1 MAIIETGSGVTG
13 TASVDAN
20 NRLQVALPTTSTQ
33 AGYTALAGVIDAGR
47 SVTIPISASTQGLLG
62 TGTAQIDFE
71 QGFAASAISPSV
83 WRQDLT
89 TMTTSVTNNA
99 VILNAGN
106 SLASGAVARLTSW
119 RQAKTPRGADRIIAW
134 RALVPDL
141 VTGAVAEMGMFTASG
156 TTAPTAGAFFRYA
169 SDGSLR
175 GVIISVSGA
184 ESTTSAIT
192 TPTVNAA
199 HDYVIL
205 VGTNVVIFQVDNVVV
220 GTISLGDTSPSP
232 VTSETGPFC
241 ARLYNSAATATAA
254 RLHLYRCVG
263 AYYGGTY
270 GYSRPELAALNGDIG
285 SQGIVGGSTG
295 SLANYANSAAPASAT
310 LSNTA
315 AGYTTLGGQFQFAA
329 VGGAETDYALFA
341 FQVPAQSATNQGRTL
356 LVRGV
361 WIDTTNTG
369 AAVAGTETILQW
381 SVGYDSSA
389 VSLATADAA
398 AAKARRVVPLGI
410 QSFAIGAAIGAQATR
425 ISQTF
430 SQPLPVYAGNYFH
443 VILKMPRGTA
453 TASQVIRGIVGVDA
467 TWE

>member
-13 TASVDAN
+13 TATVDSN
-20 NRLQVALPTTSTQ
+20 NRLQVALPTSSAQ

-47 SVTIPISASTQGLLG
+47 TVTIPISASTQGLLG
-62 TGTAQIDFE
+62 TGLAQIDFE

-89 TMTTSVTNNA
+89 TMTTSVSNNA

-106 SLASGAVARLTSW
+106 SVASGAVARLTSW
-119 RQAKTPRGADRIIAW
+119 RQAETPRGADRVVAW
-134 RALVPDL
+134 RAMLPTQ
-141 VTGAVAEMGMFTASG
+141 VTGAVIEMGMFTATG
-156 TTAPTAGAFFRYA
+156 TTAPTAGAFFRYDSGGA
-169 SDGSLR
+169 LR

-184 ESTTSAIT
+184 ESSTGTIT
-192 TPTVNAA
+192 TPTLNAA
-199 HDYVIL
+199 HDYMIL
-205 VGTNVVIFQVDNVVV
+205 IGGQNVIFQIDNVVV
-220 GTISLGDTSPSP
+220 GVITLGDTSPSP
-232 VTSETGPFC
+232 VTSESGPFC
-241 ARLYNSAATATAA
+241 ARLYNAAATATAQQVQ
-254 RLHLYRCVG
+254 LYRCVG
-263 AYYGGTY
+263 VYYGGTY
-270 GYSRPELAALNGDIG
+270 GYSRPELAALNGDVG

-329 VGGAETDYALFA
+329 VAGAETDYALFA

-361 WIDTTNTG
+361 SIDTINTG
-369 AAVAGTETILQW
+369 AAVATTATVLQW

-398 AAKARRVVPLGI
+398 AAKSRRVVPLGI
-410 QSFAIGAAIGAQATR
+410 QSFAIGSAVGAQASGIYR
-425 ISQTF
+425 QF
-430 SQPLPVYAGNYFH
+430 DQPLPVNAGNYLH
-443 VILKMPRGTA
+443 IILKMPIGTA
-453 TASQVIRGIVGVDA
+453 TASQVIRGVIGIDA

>member
-1 MAIIETGSGVTG
+1 MAVIETGSGASG
-13 TASVDAN
+13 TATVDAN
-20 NRLQVALPTTSTQ
+20 NRLQVAMPTSSAQ

-62 TGTAQIDFE
+62 TGLAQIDFE

-89 TMTTSVTNNA
+89 TMTTSVSNNA

-106 SLASGAVARLTSW
+106 SVASGAVARLTSW
-119 RQAKTPRGADRIIAW
+119 RQAETPRGADRVVAW
-134 RALVPDL
+134 RAMLPTQ
-141 VTGAVAEMGMFTASG
+141 VTGAVIEMGMFTATG

-184 ESTTSAIT
+184 ESTTATIS
-192 TPTVNAA
+192 TPTLNAA
-199 HDYVIL
+199 HDYMIL
-205 VGTNVVIFQVDNVVV
+205 IGGTSVIFQIDNVVV
-220 GTISLGDTSPSP
+220 GVISLGDTSPSP
-232 VTSETGPFC
+232 VTSESGPFC
-241 ARLYNSAATATAA
+241 ARLYNAAATATAQQVQ
-254 RLHLYRCVG
+254 LYRCVG
-263 AYYGGTY
+263 VYYGGTY
-270 GYSRPELAALNGDIG
+270 GYSRPELAALNGDVG

-329 VGGAETDYALFA
+329 VAGAETDYALFA

-361 WIDTTNTG
+361 WIDTINTG
-369 AAVAGTETILQW
+369 AAVATTATVLQW

-398 AAKARRVVPLGI
+398 AAKARRVVPVGI
-410 QSFAIGAAIGAQATR
+410 QSFAIGAAVGAQAAR

-430 SQPLPVYAGNYFH
+430 AQPLPVYAGNYLH
-443 VILKMPRGTA
+443 IILKMPIGAA
-453 TASQVIRGIVGVDA
+453 TASQIIRGVVGVDA